1 MRIYI
6 ACLAAYN
13 CGALHGQWIDATS
26 DVDAMQDQVA
36 AMLAASPVAGAEEWA
51 IHDYDSF
58 PNLGE
63 FPGLAAVAAMAELFE
78 DFDHIAADD
87 LHAILANFHT
97 ADEARANLS
106 DNFSGTFNSFRAYSD
121 QAADEMIDA
130 QGLDATRSKFLI
142 SYFDYEAWARDLA
155 LDMTVID
162 CPSGVAVFHS

>member
-13 CGALHGQWIDATS
+13 SGALHGQWIDATS
-26 DVDAMQDQVA
+26 DVDAMREQVA

-63 FPGLAAVAAMAELFE
+63 FPGLDAVAAMAELFE

-106 DNFSGTFNSFRAYSD
+106 DNFAGTFDSFSAYAD
-121 QAADEMIDA
+121 DAADEMIEA
-130 QGLDATRSKFLI
+130 CGLDATRGKFLI
-142 SYFDYEAWARDLA
+142 NYFDYAAWARDLA
-155 LDMTVID
+155 LEMTVID
-162 CPSGVAVFHS
+162 CPSGVAVFHA

>member
-13 CGALHGQWIDATS
+13 SGALHGQWIDATS
-26 DVDAMQDQVA
+26 DVDAMQDEVA

-78 DFDHIAADD
+78 DFDHIAPDD
-87 LHAILANFHT
+87 LQAILGSFHT

-106 DNFSGTFNSFRAYSD
+106 DNFAGTFDSFRDYAD
-121 QAADEMIDA
+121 EAADETLACYTLPDMV
-130 QGLDATRSKFLI
+130 KN
-142 SYFDYEAWARDLA
+142 YFDYEGWARDLA
-155 LDMTVID
+155 LEMTVID
-162 CPSGVAVFHS
+162 CPSGVAVFHA